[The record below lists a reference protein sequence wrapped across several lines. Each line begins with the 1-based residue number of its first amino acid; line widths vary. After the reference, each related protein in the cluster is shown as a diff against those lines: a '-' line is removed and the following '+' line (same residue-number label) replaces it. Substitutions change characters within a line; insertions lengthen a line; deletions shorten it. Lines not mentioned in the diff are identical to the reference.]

1 MTWLLYLIDNMKMPP
16 SLSELSRI
24 VGINEFKLKKKFKEV
39 FNMTVFGYLADYRL
53 GIARSL
59 LEDGNCL

>member
-1 MTWLLYLIDNMKMPP
+1 MPP

-59 LEDGNCL
+59 LEDGNGL